1 MRDLDWSLGKRVE
14 LFLVRLPVL
23 VAGRGWIEDAMPPT
37 LSPVISGGSRETRT
51 WLYAELLQL
60 KTVWG
65 RHWFDSGRYSPS
77 WGEVFGGVG
86 EAWSLGKRPQL
97 FLVRLPV

>member
-1 MRDLDWSLGKRVE
+1 ME

-77 WGEVFGGVG
+77 WGKFLG
-86 EAWSLGKRPQL
+86 EWERRGR
-97 FLVRLPV
+97 LVSGCNSFW